1 MGGCASRLL
10 AYPEAID
17 MSTQTATKQ
26 KSSAVIEGLQ
36 TLLAD
41 SYALM
46 AQTHLAHW
54 NVEGPN
60 FFQLHEA
67 FQKQYEELFGAIDE
81 IAERLRA
88 LDVLANGGLKTL
100 AKGSR
105 IEELAVET
113 TPAKDFVA
121 HLVESHEIALLDA
134 HSLREAAGAANDL
147 ETQDLIIGRIQV
159 HQKTLWMLKSFL
171 KNL

>member
-1 MGGCASRLL
+1 
-10 AYPEAID
+10 

-26 KSSAVIEGLQ
+26 KSNEVIEGLQ
-36 TLLAD
+36 TVLSD

-54 NVEGPN
+54 NVEGPD
-60 FFQLHEA
+60 FFQLHTA
-67 FQKQYEELFGAIDE
+67 FQTQYEELFGAIDE
-81 IAERLRA
+81 IAERVRA
-88 LDVLANGGLKTL
+88 LDALAVGGLKNL

-105 IEELAVET
+105 IQELAVET

-121 HLVESHEIALLDA
+121 HLIECHEIVLQDA
-134 HSLREAAGAANDL
+134 HSLRQAAGAADDL
-147 ETQDLIIGRIQV
+147 ETQDLIIGRLQV